1 MLRPT
6 AAKRIAF
13 FLFGDL
19 ILSLFSLY
27 SAYVLRFNFAVP
39 DEFLEPFWV
48 VFGVLVLLKMS
59 AIALFR
65 GYQIIWRF
73 FGLSEAKALFAAH
86 LLAYTLFSLL
96 FLLYEAPFSPFPRSV
111 ILIDLLLS
119 LALLGL
125 LRGTK
130 RLLGTQQDRNAQST
144 LIIGMNAKSV
154 ALIKTA
160 LEGAIPYYPIAIV
173 LSPGEDNEA
182 QNSYLSNIKI
192 YPYGALETLASRA
205 DAAIITADLDGD
217 TLKALYDTLLRHGIS
232 HIRKYKLLGGTR
244 EKLEEPSI
252 EELLARHP
260 KDLERSIVESFIRG
274 KTVLI
279 TGAGGSIGSE
289 IALQCT
295 AFGAAKLILVE
306 SSEFNL
312 YQIGEQLPHAVLKLL
327 SITDRPKLAALM
339 ANERIDVLI
348 HAAAYK
354 HVPLCE
360 ANVAAAIENNIFGS
374 KNVIDCAIEA
384 GIAKVVIISTDK
396 AVRPTNVMGATKRV
410 AELYAQNVP
419 AGKSE
424 IVSVRF
430 GNVLGSSG
438 SVIPKF
444 KAQIEQGGP
453 VTVTHPE
460 MTRYFMLISEACQ
473 LVLQAASIAKGGELF
488 ILDMG
493 KPVKIVDLAK
503 TMIRLYG
510 KEGEVE
516 IVFSG
521 LRSGEKLYEELL
533 IDEQEKKTE
542 FASIFV
548 ARKTA
553 YDFERLSSDIG
564 ALLTCKDPIAAL
576 RAIVPEYDPKRA
588 SQDQA

>member
-13 FLFGDL
+13 FVIADAL
-19 ILSLFSLY
+19 LSLASLY
-27 SAYVLRFNFAVP
+27 GAYALRFNFSVP
-39 DEFLEPFWV
+39 DEFLEPFWA
-48 VFGVLVLLKMS
+48 VFSLLALLKTGF
-59 AIALFR
+59 IALFR
-65 GYQIIWRF
+65 GYHIIWRF
-73 FGLSEAKALFAAH
+73 FGLSEAKAL
-86 LLAYTLFSLL
+86 LLAHVSAYALFTLL
-96 FLLYEAPFSPFPRSV
+96 FLLYEAPFNPFPRSV

-119 LALLGL
+119 MALLGL
-125 LRGTK
+125 LRGSK
-130 RLLGTQQDRNAQST
+130 RLLGAQHHRDAPPT

-160 LEGAIPYYPIAIV
+160 FEGAIPYHPIAIV
-173 LSPGEDNEA
+173 LAPNESAEA
-182 QNSYLSNIKI
+182 QNSYLSGIKI
-192 YPYGALETLASRA
+192 YPFGALESLCIQAR
-205 DAAIITADLDGD
+205 AAIITAELD
-217 TLKALYDTLLRHGIS
+217 TTALKSLYDTLSRHEIT
-232 HIRKYKLLGGTR
+232 HIRKYKLLGGAR
-244 EKLEEPSI
+244 EKLEELSI

-260 KDLERSIVESFIRG
+260 KDLDHSVVESFIRG

-289 IALQCT
+289 IALQCA

-312 YQIGEQLPHAVLKLL
+312 YQIGERLPHAALKLL
-327 SITDRPKLAALM
+327 SITDRSKLAALM
-339 ANERIDVLI
+339 ASEAIDVLI

-360 ANVAAAIENNIFGS
+360 ANITAAIENNIFGT

-384 GIAKVVIISTDK
+384 GIPKVVIISTDK

-419 AGKSE
+419 PRQSE
-424 IVSVRF
+424 IVCVRF

-444 KAQIEQGGP
+444 KAQIEAGGP

-493 KPVKIVDLAK
+493 ESIKIVDLAK

-510 KEGEVE
+510 KEHEVK

-533 IDEQEKKTE
+533 IDEQEKQTQ
-542 FASIFV
+542 FSSIFV
-548 ARKTA
+548 AKKSA
-553 YDFERLSSDIG
+553 YDFDTLAQQIDT
-564 ALLTCKDPIAAL
+564 LLTCNDPIQQL
-576 RAIVPEYDPKRA
+576 GTIVTEFDHRP
-588 SQDQA
+588 